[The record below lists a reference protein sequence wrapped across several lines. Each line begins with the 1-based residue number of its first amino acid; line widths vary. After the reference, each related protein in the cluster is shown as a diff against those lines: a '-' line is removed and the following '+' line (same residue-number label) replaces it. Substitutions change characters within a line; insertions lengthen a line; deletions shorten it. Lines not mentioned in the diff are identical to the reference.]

1 MFEMPNINS
10 EEEIEAAAESLL
22 EMLTPAE
29 VLERVIGVGA
39 DAFERAAVLFCTLI
53 ALVLICAVLRALC
66 MCAANEGLASGV
78 TFVCAAVI
86 CSAVAVN
93 GYGALGEVSEYFE
106 RLGSLMSGMIPTLGA
121 AWAMGGNIGTASVG
135 SASLYAMLSF
145 VGGVCATSVMP
156 VCYVSGAAAVC
167 SSLSG
172 GSVLDGFCRA
182 VKRIYTATLGLLMTL
197 FVFALGAQ
205 TSIAAAAD
213 TAALRSGKVLSS
225 VIIPNVGGAVGES
238 LRVLA
243 GSVSY
248 IKNVVGV
255 GGIVLLISAT
265 LPTAIWL
272 ILCRLAF
279 LLTST
284 LASALGCERE
294 GNLLSELGHI
304 YGLLVGAVCVCAVSF
319 TVALSLFVKCTV
331 AVG

>member
-1 MFEMPNINS
+1 MFELPNINS
-10 EEEIEAAAESLL
+10 SEEIEAAGKSLL

-29 VLERVIGVGA
+29 VLERLIGVGM
-39 DAFERAAVLFCTLI
+39 DAFERAAVLFCTLV
-53 ALVLICAVLRALC
+53 AVVLVCAVLRALC
-66 MCAANEGLASGV
+66 MSAANDGLAAGV
-78 TFVCAAVI
+78 SFLCSALI
-86 CSAVAVN
+86 CSMTAAN
-93 GYGALGEVSEYFE
+93 GVSALEEVSEYFG

-121 AWAMGGNIGTASVG
+121 VWAMGGNIGTAGVG
-135 SASLYAMLSF
+135 SATLYAMLSF
-145 VGGVCATSVMP
+145 VGGVCAASVMP

-172 GSVLDGFCRA
+172 GGVLDGFCRA
-182 VKRIYTATLGLLMTL
+182 VKRIHTSLMGLLMTL
-197 FVFALGAQ
+197 FIFALGAQ
-205 TSIAAAAD
+205 TSVAAAAD

-243 GSVSY
+243 GSVTY

-255 GGIVLLISAT
+255 GGIVLLLSMT

-304 YGLLVGAVCVCAVSF
+304 YGLLVGAVCVCSVSF
-319 TVALSLFVKCTV
+319 TVALSLFIKCTV
-331 AVG
+331 AVA